1 VADKRSDEHK
11 EGSDISPAERER
23 REKAE
28 KAARDATRRPKP
40 EDESDDDRIDEASRE
55 SFPASDPP
63 SIP

>member
-1 VADKRSDEHK
+1 VPNKEDKKDS
-11 EGSDISPAERER
+11 GLSPEERER
-23 REKAE
+23 REKA
-28 KAARDATRRPKP
+28 ARDAKRRPKP